1 MYDQLKFAVR
11 RRLKRLAVHAGLEA
25 VNLSGATRLFPSAAG
40 RGVIFALHHVR
51 PNRNYDFEPN
61 SHLSITPEFLDTAI
75 VVARQ
80 CGLEPIHLEDLPKA
94 LAEFPTR
101 NFVCFTLDD
110 GYQDNKDF
118 AAPIFHKHGVP
129 YTIFVVPGFVERTRT
144 MWWETAEE
152 FVRATTSLKFDFG
165 SGAETVRTSSR
176 LEKLVV
182 FKRIVNSFQEGD
194 EDDAVARLDFAA
206 KAAGI
211 DPVSIVDR
219 EAMTLG
225 ELKDLLRDPLA
236 RLGVHTMTHPSLARV
251 DEGRLRRE
259 LQQSAA
265 RIAGYAGSTP
275 QTLAYPYGGRAAVTT
290 RETMAAV
297 ELGFSLAV
305 TTRHGVLSSASF
317 EAPASLPRITL
328 NGNYQKAR
336 FVRALASG
344 LAFDLI

>member
-25 VNLSGATRLFPSAAG
+25 VNLSGAGRLFPSAAG

-51 PNRNYDFEPN
+51 PDRNDDFEPN
-61 SHLSITPEFLDTAI
+61 RHLSITPEFLETAI

-80 CGLEPIHLEDLPKA
+80 CGLEPIHLEDLPEA
-94 LAEFPTR
+94 LAKSPTR
-101 NFVCFTLDD
+101 KFACFTLDD
-110 GYQDNKDF
+110 GYRDNKDY

-129 YTIFVVPGFVERTRT
+129 YTVFVVPGFVERTRT

-152 FVRATTSLKFDFG
+152 LVRATASLELDFG
-165 SGAETVRTSSR
+165 SGAETVKTGSR
-176 LEKLVV
+176 LEKLVA
-182 FKRIVNSFQEGD
+182 FKRIVNIFQEGD

-206 KAAGI
+206 RAAGV
-211 DPVSIVDR
+211 DPVAIVDR
-219 EAMTLG
+219 EAMTPG
-225 ELKDLLRDPLA
+225 ELRDLLKDPLA
-236 RLGVHTMTHPSLARV
+236 RLGAHTMTHPNLARV
-251 DEGRLRRE
+251 EEGRLVQE

-265 RIAGYAGSTP
+265 RIAGYTGGTP
-275 QTLAYPYGGRAAVTT
+275 PTFAYPYGGRAAVTT

-305 TTRHGVLSSASF
+305 TTRHGVLNSASF
-317 EAPASLPRITL
+317 EAPSSLPRITL